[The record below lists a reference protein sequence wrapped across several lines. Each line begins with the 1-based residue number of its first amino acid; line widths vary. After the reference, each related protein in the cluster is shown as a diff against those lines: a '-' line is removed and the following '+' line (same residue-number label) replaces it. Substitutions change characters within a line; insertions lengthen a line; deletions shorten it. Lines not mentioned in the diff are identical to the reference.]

1 MNSKTTDRRVAQ
13 SRKLL
18 FVAFVFLE
26 SSCLTLQPKTSKHLE
41 LIPLKIKLALRMID
55 GNLVVSA
62 PAGGAIVAVFHLHAR
77 KQPPPR
83 RISQAGHLQKRGHL
97 THPSVLGDQLVTC
110 WENHF
115 R

>member
-13 SRKLL
+13 SKKLL
-18 FVAFVFLE
+18 FVAFLFLE
-26 SSCLTLQPKTSKHLE
+26 ASCLTLQPKTSKHLE

-77 KQPPPR
+77 KQPLHR
-83 RISQAGHLQKRGHL
+83 QIGQAVHLEKRGHL
-97 THPSVLGDQLVTC
+97 IDRSIVRD
-110 WENHF
+110 
-115 R
+115 